1 LLSILNRNL
10 SRGFATGTL
19 AIALSAAS
27 AAPALAT
34 KFELT
39 LSGVFNGTG
48 AGTTE
53 MLNAGPGGANI
64 LTTPN
69 EPFTLTGIFDSSGPN
84 LIASLPPFVSTG
96 WVDYAPLSVTL
107 TVGGT
112 TYSVAT
118 YDGSMPNGGPG
129 FSVAIFDTTQIFGTG
144 HYGAGFIQTPVP
156 DGAGIVGDWLT
167 ATPTYTATSLAPT
180 TYSDYFGVGF
190 GSGICS
196 SPGSGVDCATTPI
209 PLDGGLYEL
218 TLGTYDL
225 NNPANGIPTDP
236 TIHPPA
242 FQNDHVFSGTL
253 TAVPEPSTWALLL
266 AGFAGLACI
275 GFYSRRKAPLS
286 A

>member
-1 LLSILNRNL
+1 VC
-10 SRGFATGTL
+10 L
-19 AIALSAAS
+19 AAPPGAAS
-27 AAPALAT
+27 I
-34 KFELT
+34 
-39 LSGVFNGTG
+39 G

-144 HYGAGFIQTPVP
+144 HYGAVSSRPLCRTGPVSS
-156 DGAGIVGDWLT
+156 
-167 ATPTYTATSLAPT
+167 AT
-180 TYSDYFGVGF
+180 G
-190 GSGICS
+190 
-196 SPGSGVDCATTPI
+196 
-209 PLDGGLYEL
+209 
-218 TLGTYDL
+218 
-225 NNPANGIPTDP
+225 
-236 TIHPPA
+236 
-242 FQNDHVFSGTL
+242 
-253 TAVPEPSTWALLL
+253 
-266 AGFAGLACI
+266 
-275 GFYSRRKAPLS
+275 
-286 A
+286 